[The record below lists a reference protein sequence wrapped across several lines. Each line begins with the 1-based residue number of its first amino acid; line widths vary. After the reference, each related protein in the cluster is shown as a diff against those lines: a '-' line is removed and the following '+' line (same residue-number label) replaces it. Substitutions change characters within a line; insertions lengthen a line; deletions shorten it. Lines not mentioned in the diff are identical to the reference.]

1 MVGIVVVSH
10 SEKIAKGVKELAS
23 QMAPNVK
30 IECAGGTFDERI
42 GTDCKKII
50 EAIENAYSDDGVLI
64 VYDLGS
70 ALMNSEMALEFLDGY
85 NKEKIKIATCA
96 LVEGTVAA
104 AVEASLGKGLNEIL
118 NSVSDLNINKG

>member
-10 SEKIAKGVKELAS
+10 SEKIATGVKELAS

-30 IECAGGTFDERI
+30 IECAGGTFDGRI
-42 GTDCKKII
+42 GTDCNKII
-50 EAIENAYSDDGVLI
+50 ESIEKVYSDDGVLI

-85 NKEKIKIATCA
+85 NKEKIKIAICA

-104 AVEASLGKGLNEIL
+104 AVEASLGKELNKIL
-118 NSVSDLNINKG
+118 NSISSLNINKG